1 MAMTEVLEAEMADDT
16 SDAQRQKK
24 ELNFAL
30 GATAIFIILMMILAS
45 VVSSNTVDEIIDGEN
60 GHWLP
65 PVEQRVN
72 LQYRTD
78 DVFSR
83 VSWNGSFGIEEVRSV
98 YVEVDSITSAD
109 GGAGITGDAE
119 VHLGLW

>member
-1 MAMTEVLEAEMADDT
+1 MTEVLEAEMADET

-83 VSWNGSFGIEEVRSV
+83 VSWNGSFGIE
-98 YVEVDSITSAD
+98 
-109 GGAGITGDAE
+109 
-119 VHLGLW
+119 